1 MDINIKLDI
10 KGAQDLIKKA
20 ERQAPFAAMQATND
34 VLFKTRNR
42 LVEVD
47 SHRYLDDVTRWTSSR
62 RALMVTKAKNKR
74 NIYANI
80 HIPKDRK
87 YLEWVI
93 FGGKSVPYKPGQEVL
108 VEPAKGRLNK
118 YKNIPRTYVKT
129 RTKKDRFFV
138 GKPSAKRPH
147 GLYERTSKNNKL
159 KMHVL
164 LERKSRNQKRI
175 FPADTLAAK
184 YVQQYYQYQFRIR
197 LQKALKTMR

>member
-93 FGGKSVPYKPGQEVL
+93 FGGKSKPYRQGNKVL
-108 VEPAKGRLNK
+108 IEPASGIRLNK
-118 YKNIPRTYVKT
+118 YKNIPRKFLENKEGNEKFFFGKAGKT
-129 RTKKDRFFV
+129 QTK
-138 GKPSAKRPH
+138 
-147 GLYERTSKNNKL
+147 GLWRRKANNKL
-159 KMHVL
+159 KLYVRT
-164 LERKSRNQKRI
+164 ERKSRNQKRI